1 MRVVLLRHAEPLAGR
16 ADPPLS
22 PAGQRMADA
31 AGDWVA
37 AALGAAPVE
46 ATATARTTET
56 AARVAARNGGPLA
69 PAPLRAP
76 EDDDALDL
84 LLRLSDAPRVCVVH
98 HPTLEAVQARFRPP
112 GLWPR
117 AWCAGVLL
125 TRAGGGDWRATAVY
139 PGHPPG

>member
-1 MRVVLLRHAEPLAGR
+1 MRVVLLRHAEPLVGR

-31 AGDWVA
+31 AGDWVSA
-37 AALGAAPVE
+37 VLGAAPVGS
-46 ATATARTTET
+46 TATARTAET
-56 AARVAARNGGPLA
+56 AARVAARTGA
-69 PAPLRAP
+69 PREAAPLRPP

-84 LLRLSDAPRVCVVH
+84 LLHLSEAPRVCVVH
-98 HPTLEAVQARFRPP
+98 HPTLEAAQARFRPH

-117 AWCAGVLL
+117 AYCAGVLL
-125 TRAGGGDWRATAVY
+125 TRDGAGVWRATAVY